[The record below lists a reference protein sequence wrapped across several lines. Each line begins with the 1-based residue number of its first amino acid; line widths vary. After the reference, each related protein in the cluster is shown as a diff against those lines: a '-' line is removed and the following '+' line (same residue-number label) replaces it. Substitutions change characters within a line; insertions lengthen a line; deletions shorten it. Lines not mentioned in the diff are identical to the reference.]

1 MTFTENFALVL
12 FMSPIV
18 LGLAFV
24 LLNWLADQLIVI
36 SSMRAEDFGIFAVLI
51 LICAVVAW
59 IMT

>member
-1 MTFTENFALVL
+1 MTFTENFALIL

-24 LLNWLADQLIVI
+24 LLNWLTDQLIVI